1 MQEIKAPKRMPM
13 VRKNTR
19 ITQKQDKHIKARAK
33 KENATEGDIFRA
45 IIDKDMKIKNK

>member
-1 MQEIKAPKRMPM
+1 MKKPKTM

-19 ITQKQDKHIKARAK
+19 IREDQDKHIKSRAK

-45 IIDKDMKIKNK
+45 IIDNDMKIKK